1 MENSIISIV
10 LILLVLSLI
19 TEKVT
24 DFIKLNINSMQK
36 PAFPNS
42 EFERKREKKIHL
54 LSISVGVFVAIIT
67 NADFFKII
75 ETAKIEPWKGFEN
88 FTFLSVL
95 GLIITGLF
103 LSQGSKFFHDLLDT
117 LLYVKNIKKSLY
129 QNQESINQQLLN
141 NPSLTADQLV
151 AQVLSTDRDDDD
163 DYHK

>member
-36 PAFPNS
+36 SKVPTLES
-42 EFERKREKKIHL
+42 ERQREKKIHL
-54 LSISVGVFVAIIT
+54 LSITIGILIAIIS
-67 NADFFKII
+67 NADFFKIV
-75 ETAKIEPWKGFEN
+75 ETARIESWKEVEN
-88 FTFLSVL
+88 ISLLSFL
-95 GLIITGLF
+95 GYIITGLF

-129 QNQESINQQLLN
+129 QNQQVINNQLLN
-141 NPSLTADQLV
+141 NSSLSADELTSR
-151 AQVLSTDRDDDD
+151 VLSTDRDDDD

>member
-1 MENSIISIV
+1 MENSIISVV

-36 PAFPNS
+36 PAFPS
-42 EFERKREKKIHL
+42 PEFERQREKKIHL
-54 LSISVGVFVAIIT
+54 LSIFVGIIISVIT
-67 NADFFKII
+67 NADFFRIV
-75 ETAKIEPWKGFEN
+75 ETATIQPHKGLEN
-88 FTFLSVL
+88 FSVLSVF
-95 GLIITGLF
+95 GFIITGLF

-129 QNQESINQQLLN
+129 QNQESINNQILN

-151 AQVLSTDRDDDD
+151 TQVLSTDRDDDD

>member
-36 PAFPNS
+36 PAFPSS

-75 ETAKIEPWKGFEN
+75 ETAKIEPWKGFEHISL
-88 FTFLSVL
+88 LSVI
-95 GLIITGLF
+95 GFIITGLF